1 MLRERRLIP
10 PLTLRTPDGR
20 VVRAWDFK
28 QKKNL
33 VIAFLDADCAPCEE
47 FLRRVIGGAAEL
59 RARSAVALFL
69 LMELPAP
76 GISDSLPADVIVGSD
91 MPGHAARE
99 FFGDAALADG
109 ANRRGVFVADRY
121 GELLAQW
128 IARDHEF
135 PPFAEIVKWLDHA
148 AIAGDG
154 CG

>member
-1 MLRERRLIP
+1 MLRERQLIP

-33 VIAFLDADCAPCEE
+33 VIAFLDAECAPCEE
-47 FLRRVIGGAAEL
+47 FLKRVIGGAAEL

-76 GISDSLPADVIVGSD
+76 RISDSLPAEVMVGSD
-91 MPGHAARE
+91 MPGRAARR

-109 ANRRGVFVADRY
+109 TNCRGVFVADRY

-128 IARDHEF
+128 ILRSHEF
-135 PPFAEIVKWLDHA
+135 PPFSEIEKWLDHA
-148 AIAGDG
+148 AIACDG